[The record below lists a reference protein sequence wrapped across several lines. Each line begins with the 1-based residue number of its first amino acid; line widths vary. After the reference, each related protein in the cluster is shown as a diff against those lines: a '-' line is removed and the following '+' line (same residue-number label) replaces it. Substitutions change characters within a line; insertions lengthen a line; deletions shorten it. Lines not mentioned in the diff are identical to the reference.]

1 MTSETPQA
9 GVGPRVTA
17 LDVLRLLSELVA
29 FAALAAWGFLSWTLP
44 WGIVW
49 GIAAPLAAI
58 LVWAVFLSPKAVVRL
73 PRLVRSVIE
82 LLVFV
87 SATLALWGLGFAWTG
102 VVVGVFCVAVGVAV
116 LRRDTAQ

>member
-17 LDVLRLLSELVA
+17 LDVLRLLSELLA
-29 FAALAAWGFLSWTLP
+29 FAALAAWGFLAWTLP
-44 WGIVW
+44 WSIVW

-87 SATLALWGLGFAWTG
+87 SATLALWGLGFAWAG
-102 VVVGVFCVAVGVAV
+102 VAVGVFCVAVGVAV